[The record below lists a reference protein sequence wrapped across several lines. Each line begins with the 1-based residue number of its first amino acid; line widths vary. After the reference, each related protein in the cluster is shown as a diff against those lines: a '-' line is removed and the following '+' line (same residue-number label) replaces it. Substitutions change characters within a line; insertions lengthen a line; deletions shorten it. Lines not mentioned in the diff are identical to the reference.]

1 MKVDQ
6 GVAVSTFTLP
16 MPPSVNGLWA
26 NGKHGRRFRT
36 QRYDTWIY
44 EAGAEIMRQRPK
56 KHVGPVILTYE
67 VQEPAG
73 KLKFDL
79 GNREKALTD
88 LLVSHGIIHADDNT
102 IVREIKLKWATDVA
116 GVRVTVASFFASPE
130 TQEDVR
136 AA

>member
-1 MKVDQ
+1 MT
-6 GVAVSTFTLP
+6 TFILP

-26 NGKHGRRFRT
+26 NGKHGKRYRT
-36 QRYDTWIY
+36 QLYDSWIH

-56 KHVGPVILTYE
+56 KHAGLVILSYE

-73 KLKFDL
+73 KRKYDL

-88 LLVSHGIIHADDNT
+88 LLVSHGIIQADDNT
-102 IVREIKLKWATDVA
+102 IVREIKLKWATDVE

-130 TQEDVR
+130 TEEGVR